1 MTTSLN
7 YFQFYYIYYES
18 IMDTQKRNK
27 IIHIVNNLS
36 CLLYFRKHI
45 FPKLPKDK
53 DCDIFMYVD
62 STVLNSI

>member
-1 MTTSLN
+1 
-7 YFQFYYIYYES
+7 
-18 IMDTQKRNK
+18 MDTQKRNK

-62 STVLNSI
+62 STVLNCI